1 MSFRSEI
8 AMFGQG
14 VLWFQNKYKLIK
26 VTIGLMKPMR
36 EVIGLGAF
44 LTAKEAGGF
53 PGGSSVRGGF
63 GVTPT
68 RFMLQR

>member
-1 MSFRSEI
+1 MSFRSKI

-14 VLWFQNKYKLIK
+14 VLWFQNKDKLIK
-26 VTIGLMKPMR
+26 VTIGLTKPMR

-44 LTAKEAGGF
+44 LMAKEAGGF
-53 PGGSSVRGGF
+53 PGGSSVRDGF
-63 GVTPT
+63 GVTLT